1 MRTRAGGAS
10 GNCGFVS
17 YRVYR
22 IAYCV
27 TAILGVK
34 LAEQLWR
41 GSIAGLVVGYS
52 GAGMIFFS
60 DI

>member
-1 MRTRAGGAS
+1 MS
-10 GNCGFVS
+10 
-17 YRVYR
+17 
-22 IAYCV
+22 YCV
-27 TAILGVK
+27 TAISGVK